1 MSRLM
6 ITAAPETNRWNEG
19 QLIPETLI
27 SAMAQLVGEAD
38 YIHLSQLV
46 AEHALRAD
54 NCQADTIQSNLLL
67 VMRPRLSKV
76 R

>member
-1 MSRLM
+1 MLRLM
-6 ITAAPETNRWNEG
+6 ITADPETNRWNEG

-46 AEHALRAD
+46 AE
-54 NCQADTIQSNLLL
+54 CVT
-67 VMRPRLSKV
+67 RPR
-76 R
+76 

>member
-6 ITAAPETNRWNEG
+6 ITAAPETNRSNEG

-27 SAMAQLVGEAD
+27 SAMAQLVSEAD

-54 NCQADTIQSNLLL
+54 NGQADTIYD
-67 VMRPRLSKV
+67 
-76 R
+76 

>member
-54 NCQADTIQSNLLL
+54 NGPGRHDPRVISSSLCGRDCQ
-67 VMRPRLSKV
+67 R
-76 R
+76 